1 MNSNDNFKLL
11 SNSEKTIDYIN
22 KLLVNY
28 PKKEIILKQNIEK
41 TMYLII
47 ENIFSY
53 RIEDTIR
60 IKQKYLKMLVIQ
72 IAMLDYYM
80 RISYKKKI
88 ISSKKY
94 MAVSNFLIEMRK
106 LSYGVIR
113 SEKKESSLRTSCDD

>member
-28 PKKEIILKQNIEK
+28 PKKEIVLKQNIEK

-94 MAVSNFLIEMRK
+94 MAVSNLLIEMRK